1 MSELKILKERN
12 EEEYQSVLSINSD
25 ETEVFLKISRLD
37 SSFALTL
44 ALLREWI
51 DDVGVVYGLNINALK
66 ELVELS
72 GEGELEASE
81 EQYLVAKGKAAKHGE
96 DGRIDYIIAP
106 SEDDVKLNVDEDE
119 EDVIDYK
126 NLNIIQNVSA
136 EQHLASVLVPNEP
149 ESGVDVYGKALDA
162 REGQAIKF
170 KLGMNIAQDGDKLFS
185 TANGRFILDNGQLW
199 VDPVFN
205 VRGDVDYTI
214 GNINFIGEVKIAKD
228 ILDDFSVFAKEGVT
242 VEGIVGAANVESDG
256 PIVLN
261 GGMNG
266 KGKGFLRGQST
277 VTTKY
282 FNEIT
287 SVSWGDVEIQKSV
300 MNSIVKTKGKLN
312 VQHGSIIGG
321 EVSALMGIDV
331 GVVGSDLG
339 TMTSI
344 VAGQDYELQDKIKA
358 FEAQLLELSE
368 EIDRIDRIIGP
379 ILADKSKLMSLP
391 LDKKKALKG
400 LLEQLKRYREEQA
413 RVQVECEAL
422 QQESAETSVKG
433 IVVRKIIYSGVK
445 ITIGA
450 SKKLIK
456 MDVKGPV
463 RIREDVENDSISI
476 TSISL

>member
-1 MSELKILKERN
+1 MSELKVLKERS
-12 EEEYQSVLSINSD
+12 EEEYQSVISINAD
-25 ETEVFLKISRLD
+25 ETEVYLQISRLD
-37 SSFALTL
+37 ASFSLTL
-44 ALLREWI
+44 ALLRELI
-51 DDVGVVYGLNINALK
+51 DEVGVVYGLNINALK

-72 GEGELEASE
+72 GEGKLEASE
-81 EQYLVAKGKAAKHGE
+81 EQYLVAKCKPAKHGE
-96 DGRIDYIIAP
+96 DGSIDYIITP
-106 SEDDVKLNVDEDE
+106 SEDNVKLDIEDV

-136 EQHLASVLVPNEP
+136 EQHLATVLIP
-149 ESGVDVYGKALDA
+149 EDPENGVDVYGKTIEA
-162 REGQAIKF
+162 REGQVIKF
-170 KLGMNIAQDGDKLFS
+170 KLGVNIAQDGNKLFS
-185 TANGRFILDNGQLW
+185 TANGRFILDSGQLW
-199 VDPVFN
+199 VDPIFN

-228 ILDDFSVFAKEGVT
+228 ILDGFSVFAKEGVT
-242 VEGIVGAANVESDG
+242 VDGIVGAANVESDSA
-256 PIVLN
+256 IVLN

-266 KGKGFLRGQST
+266 KGKGFLRGQDS

-282 FNEIT
+282 FNEVT
-287 SVSWGDVEIQKSV
+287 SVSWGDVEVQKSV

-339 TMTSI
+339 TMTSVI
-344 VAGQDYELQDKIKA
+344 AGQDYELQDKMKA

-400 LLEQLKRYREEQA
+400 LLEQLKRYREEQS

-422 QQESAETSVKG
+422 QQEATETSVKG
-433 IVVRKIIYSGVK
+433 IIVRKIIYSGVK
-445 ITIGA
+445 IAIGA

-456 MDVKGPV
+456 MDIKGPV